1 MSHFASIDHFSEHPH
16 SVDDSSSC
24 SSGPDYSHSDPAYCH
39 SEANSVLS
47 GYSIDSWAPYF
58 YPIRAHRVITG
69 PSSHRADYTPWGAD
83 YRKDRGIHPE
93 HSDICSWAI
102 IFTSSSYH
110 YLIIYIVIICLVSFM
125 YFLTIIELVIPCFWC
140 LIYWDWLYYLFSF
153 ILYFHEVIQIYQ
165 FFITLSIILFQFLYS
180 YLLLFLKHVVSPI
193 LLELHIIHEAPLPP
207 YDFNHSC
214 HIEDNVQL
222 GWGEWVEEG
231 SFCY

>member
-1 MSHFASIDHFSEHPH
+1 MSHFAGIDHFSKHPH
-16 SVDDSSSC
+16 SADDSSSC

-39 SEANSVLS
+39 PEANSVLS

-58 YPIRAHRVITG
+58 YPIKAHRVITG

-110 YLIIYIVIICLVSFM
+110 YLIIYLVSFL
-125 YFLTIIELVIPCFWC
+125 YFFTIVELVIPCFLC
-140 LIYWDWLYYLFSF
+140 FVYWDWLYYLFSF
-153 ILYFHEVIQIYQ
+153 VMYFPEGIQIYN
-165 FFITLSIILFQFLYS
+165 FFEYSWHNFIIIPLLISFIIFETCGFSYSTRTSYHSGDTTSSLF
-180 YLLLFLKHVVSPI
+180 
-193 LLELHIIHEAPLPP
+193 
-207 YDFNHSC
+207 FNRSC

-222 GWGEWVEEG
+222 GWGELRKEVFVINAKLFW
-231 SFCY
+231 